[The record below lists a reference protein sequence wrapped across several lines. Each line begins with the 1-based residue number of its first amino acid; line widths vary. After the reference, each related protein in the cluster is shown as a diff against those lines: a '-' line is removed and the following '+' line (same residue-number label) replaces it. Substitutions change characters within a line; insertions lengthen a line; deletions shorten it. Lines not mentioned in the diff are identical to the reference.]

1 MTRNYRKFLIG
12 KFVTFL
18 WEILIVLLYLKYS
31 ALREKAQ
38 KYSELK
44 QSVELKEYELNACK
58 KALDSGASHQE
69 QEVIEL
75 RKQIEKLEKDIVE
88 ATSVQSAEKSKITD
102 IEEKLTDSKGYRERE
117 LKKATEAINK
127 AREKADKSRANWKKH
142 EQSYD
147 TMCMEI
153 ETLKQEIATIKE
165 QQNKIGEEIL
175 SLKDREKQLTE
186 EHKTAKETVNGLKKE
201 ILEKKQK
208 IDAQN
213 KELSKLYTKREHLE
227 KTTQDLQLEIKRKEN
242 EIKKERNDNKDTERK
257 VHDLEK
263 KYTWVQEEEQFF
275 GIKNTRYDYTK
286 EDPIAAGQKLRSM
299 IERKEKME
307 RNVNM
312 RAMTLLERE
321 EENYQDTLRRKRIV
335 EEDKE
340 KIENIIYKMDEK
352 KRDEVE
358 KAWCSVNENFSSIFS
373 TLLQGAQARLSPIKQ
388 NNVLI
393 GLEIKVGFN
402 GMWKESLGE
411 LSGGQRSLVAL
422 SLVLAMLKFSP
433 APLYILDEVDAALDM
448 SHTQNIGNMLKSH
461 FTNSQ
466 FIIVSLKDGMFNN
479 ANVLFRTK
487 FEEGVSVV
495 TRTANSQ
502 IKSRS

>member
-1 MTRNYRKFLIG
+1 MENLI
-12 KFVTFL
+12 
-18 WEILIVLLYLKYS
+18 ILFYFSSLK
-31 ALREKAQ
+31 EKDQ
-38 KYSELK
+38 KYIELK
-44 QSVELKEYELNACK
+44 QSLELKEYELNVCK
-58 KALDSGASHQE
+58 EALNSGANQQE
-69 QEVIEL
+69 QEVKEL
-75 RKQIEKLEKDIVE
+75 KDQIEKIENDIVE
-88 ATSVQSAEKSKITD
+88 ATSIQNTVKSKITD
-102 IEEKLTDSKGYRERE
+102 IEEKLSDSKGYLERE
-117 LKKATEAINK
+117 LKKATEMINK

-147 TMCMEI
+147 TMCMEV
-153 ETLKQEIATIKE
+153 ETLKQEIETIKE
-165 QQNKIGEEIL
+165 QQTKIDEEIL
-175 SLKDREKQLTE
+175 NLKSQEEQLAAA
-186 EHKTAKETVNGLKKE
+186 HKTAKETVITLKKE
-201 ILEKKQK
+201 ILQKKHE
-208 IDAQN
+208 IDSQN
-213 KELSKLYTKREHLE
+213 KELGKLYSKREQLE
-227 KTTQDLQLEIKRKEN
+227 KNTQDLQLEIKRKEN
-242 EIKKERNDNKDTERK
+242 EIKKERSDNKDTEKK
-257 VHDLEK
+257 VYDLEK
-263 KYTWVQEEEQFF
+263 KYTWVREEEQFF

-286 EDPIAAGQKLRSM
+286 EDPIAAGQKLGSM

-321 EENYQDTLRRKRIV
+321 EEKYQDTLRRKRIV

-358 KAWCSVNENFSSIFS
+358 KAWCAVNENFSSIFS
-373 TLLQGAQARLSPIKQ
+373 TLLQGAEARLSPVKQ

-402 GMWKESLGE
+402 GMWKDSLNE

-448 SHTQNIGNMLKSH
+448 SHTQNIGSMLKSH

-495 TRTANSQ
+495 TRTVNPQ
-502 IKSRS
+502 LKRSK